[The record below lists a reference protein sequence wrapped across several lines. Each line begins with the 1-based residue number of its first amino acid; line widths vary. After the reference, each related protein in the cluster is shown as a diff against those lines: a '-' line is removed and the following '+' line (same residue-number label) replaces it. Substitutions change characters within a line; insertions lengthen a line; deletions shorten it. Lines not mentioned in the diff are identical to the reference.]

1 LVLQQ
6 TLIFMQN
13 CQNEIGTD
21 VRNEKVQKK
30 QKEEGC
36 AKERK
41 KENKARINYMWKNVE
56 VEGDDGS
63 VLPMG

>member
-1 LVLQQ
+1 
-6 TLIFMQN
+6 MQN

-30 QKEEGC
+30 QKEGGR

-41 KENKARINYMWKNVE
+41 KENKVRINYMWKNVE

-63 VLPMG
+63 VLPIG

>member
-13 CQNEIGTD
+13 GQNEIGTD

-30 QKEEGC
+30 QKEGGC

-41 KENKARINYMWKNVE
+41 KENKARIKFM
-56 VEGDDGS
+56 
-63 VLPMG
+63 

>member
-1 LVLQQ
+1 MKQRKEMGFTVKFGLQQ

-30 QKEEGC
+30 QKEGGC

-41 KENKARINYMWKNVE
+41 KENEVRINF
-56 VEGDDGS
+56 
-63 VLPMG
+63 

>member
-1 LVLQQ
+1 
-6 TLIFMQN
+6 MQI

-30 QKEEGC
+30 QKEGGC

-41 KENKARINYMWKNVE
+41 KENKVTINYMWKNVE

-63 VLPMG
+63 VLPTG

>member
-1 LVLQQ
+1 MILNLVLQQ
-6 TLIFMQN
+6 ILIFMQN

-30 QKEEGC
+30 QKEGGC

-41 KENKARINYMWKNVE
+41 SRTK
-56 VEGDDGS
+56 
-63 VLPMG
+63 